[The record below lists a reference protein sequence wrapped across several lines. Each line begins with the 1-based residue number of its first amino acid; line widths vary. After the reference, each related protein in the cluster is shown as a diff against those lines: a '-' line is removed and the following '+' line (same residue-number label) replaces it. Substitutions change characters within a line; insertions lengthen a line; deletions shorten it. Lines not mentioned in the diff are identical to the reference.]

1 MVADPALERI
11 QIQTLQNVIRFQ
23 DELLNSNLGASKDL
37 YTTWR
42 NECYRLSIQ
51 KHAVEDECVALAR
64 SLKKHGDINFANIE
78 VVLMTELDRLG
89 RDHRRRVLERIKLVE
104 DKLLLAQKRM
114 RTLEN
119 KSCLDSSKPIL
130 FLTRRNEDL
139 ASRLLNVEKEVITL
153 SNENGR
159 LYSELDSLRSTTN
172 TPKPVMLSTRRPLGQ
187 TSSSINLQKEDEI
200 HFLLAQLK
208 SLEIEAKQ
216 MLIKK

>member
-1 MVADPALERI
+1 MVADPVLESI

-51 KHAVEDECVALAR
+51 KHAFEDECVALAR
-64 SLKKHGDINFANIE
+64 CLKKHGDINFTNIE
-78 VVLMTELDRLG
+78 AVIMTELDRLG

-114 RTLEN
+114 RTLEH
-119 KSCLDSSKPIL
+119 KSCLDSPNRIS
-130 FLTRRNEDL
+130 FLTRRKEDL
-139 ASRLLNVEKEVITL
+139 ESRLLNVEKEITAL
-153 SNENGR
+153 SNENSR
-159 LYSELDSLRSTTN
+159 LYSELDSLRNTHN
-172 TPKPVMLSTRRPLGQ
+172 TPKPLMLSTRRPLDQ
-187 TSSSINLQKEDEI
+187 TSSAINLQKDDEI